1 MTYGEVY
8 SALETG
14 TLVVV
19 EVNLTSLESE
29 KYYEVA
35 KRVTLTGNYF
45 WPSCLLINK
54 RVFDGLTAEQQQTMR
69 DATKEITEPQ
79 MMALKALDQK
89 VIAHLD

>member
-19 EVNLTSLESE
+19 EVNLTSINSE

-35 KRVTLTGNYF
+35 KSATLTGHYF
-45 WPSCLLINK
+45 WPSGILINK